1 MTRRS
6 LGRVVVAILL
16 LLVPILL
23 ITCGGRESNTYT
35 GPSRAEI
42 KSIVRAEL
50 ADTPTPAEPSPSR
63 AEIEQIVESA
73 IADIPEPAPGLTRA
87 DVEQVVQAGIARIP
101 TPTSGLSRDDVE
113 KILQEAIEATLRP
126 EQLTPAD
133 VEKIIQAAIAEM
145 PEPGLSR
152 ADVEEAVQA
161 AIQEAAEPES
171 SLTYMEVQRIARNA
185 VASIPPKSA
194 PAEYTKFVVD
204 NAINRY
210 ETEGLDAT
218 LAYYNRAESVDGQW
232 YVFILDESG
241 TIIGHYDASRI
252 GLDLNEWVGTDANG
266 YNFGT
271 EILTATQ
278 EGKWVSYVY
287 NNPETDSLGSES
299 VEEYQLKK
307 AWVVWHDGLLFGSGW
322 YINADEHTKS
332 LVTATANRFSSV
344 GLEATVEYFASP
356 ESVSAGL
363 AATID
368 YYNNI
373 DSVKGEWFAFIAD
386 RSGRIVAHYDP
397 EMLGKDLEYLF
408 GTAAVEG
415 TEDGSWVTTE
425 DTNPST
431 SHWESMRIWVVSH
444 DGMTF
449 GSGWYY
455 DGTS

>member
-6 LGRVVVAILL
+6 LSRVAVAFLL

-23 ITCGGRESNTYT
+23 ITCGGRESDTYT

-50 ADTPTPAEPSPSR
+50 SPTSTPADPSPSR
-63 AEIEQIVESA
+63 AEVEQIVEAA
-73 IADIPEPAPGLTRA
+73 IAGIPEPAPGLTRA
-87 DVEQVVQAGIARIP
+87 DVEQIVEAGIARIP
-101 TPTSGLSRDDVE
+101 TSASGLSRDDVE
-113 KILQEAIEATLRP
+113 EMLQEAGQATIRP
-126 EQLTPAD
+126 EQLAPAD

-145 PEPGLSR
+145 PEPGLTR
-152 ADVEEAVQA
+152 ADVEEVVQA
-161 AIQEAAEPES
+161 AMQESAEPEP

-185 VASIPPKSA
+185 VASIPPRSA

-232 YVFILDESG
+232 YVFILDENG
-241 TIIGHYDASRI
+241 KIIGHYDAKRL
-252 GLDLNEWVGTDANG
+252 GLDLNGWVGTDANG

-271 EILTATQ
+271 EMLTAT
-278 EGKWVSYVY
+278 EDGKCVSYVY
-287 NNPETDSLGSES
+287 NNPETGSLGSER
-299 VEEYQLKK
+299 VDGYQLKK
-307 AWVVWHDGLLFGSGW
+307 AWVVRRDGLLFGSGW
-322 YINADEHTKS
+322 YINADEHIKS
-332 LVTATANRFSSV
+332 LVAATVYRFSSV
-344 GLEATVEYFASP
+344 GLEGTVEYFASA
-356 ESVSAGL
+356 ESVPAGL

-397 EMLGKDLEYLF
+397 EMLGKDLKSLF
-408 GTAAVEG
+408 GTDVFEG
-415 TEDGSWVTTE
+415 TGNGSWVTTE
-425 DTNPST
+425 ETNPST
-431 SHWESMRIWVVSH
+431 GLMQSVRAWVISH

-449 GSGWYY
+449 GSGWRY
-455 DGTS
+455 DGTN

>member
-1 MTRRS
+1 MARRN
-6 LGRVVVAILL
+6 LNRVAVAVLL

-23 ITCGGRESNTYT
+23 TTCGDGNSDTSA

-50 ADTPTPAEPSPSR
+50 ADAPTPADPGPSR
-63 AEIEQIVESA
+63 AEVEQIVKAA
-73 IADIPEPAPGLTRA
+73 IADIPAPAPGLTRA
-87 DVEQVVQAGIARIP
+87 DVEQVVQAGMARIP
-101 TPTSGLSRDDVE
+101 TPASGLRRDDVE
-113 KILQEAIEATLRP
+113 EMLQEAIQATPRP

-133 VEKIIQAAIAEM
+133 VDKVIQAAIADM
-145 PEPGLSR
+145 PKPGLR
-152 ADVEEAVQA
+152 RGDVEELVQA
-161 AIQEAAEPES
+161 AIQEAAEHEPR
-171 SLTYMEVQRIARNA
+171 LTHTEAQKIARNA
-185 VASIPPKSA
+185 VASIPPRSA
-194 PAEYTKFVVD
+194 PAEYTKFVVE
-204 NAINRY
+204 NAISRY
-210 ETEGLDAT
+210 EIDGLNAT
-218 LAYYNRAESVDGQW
+218 LAYYSRAESVDGQW
-232 YVFILDESG
+232 YVFILDENG
-241 TIIGHYDASRI
+241 MIIGHFDDGRL
-252 GLDLNEWVGTDANG
+252 GLDLNGWVGTDANE
-266 YNFGT
+266 YSFGS
-271 EILTATQ
+271 EMLTATE

-287 NNPETDSLGSES
+287 NNPETDSLGSER
-299 VEEYQLKK
+299 VGDYQLKS
-307 AWVVWHDGLLFGSGW
+307 AWVVRHDGLLFGSGW
-322 YINADEHTKS
+322 YINADEHIKS
-332 LVTATANRFSSV
+332 LVTATVSKFNSV
-344 GLEATVEYFASP
+344 GLEGTIEYFASP

-408 GTAAVEG
+408 GTAAFEG

-431 SHWESMRIWVVSH
+431 SHWESTRIWVVSH

-455 DGTS
+455 DGTT